1 MYKVITILQ
10 VLQGIYLFLAFF
22 FIINS
27 KQLFF
32 STFPANCYFKD
43 PILAISL
50 LSGL

>member
-10 VLQGIYLFLAFF
+10 VLQGIYLFLAF